1 MARNRKLTLWVRK
14 MPKPLRKYAIQRA
27 TELGLVNH
35 KYSSLQNVVL
45 LLSRYRY
52 GFGRDNKHKRAIRE
66 WFEAEQLKL
75 EQQMVSTGLS
85 SSYAYTY
92 DRARTRLFELMA
104 NEALRLDID
113 PFNF

>member
-27 TELGLVNH
+27 NELGLIDH
-35 KYSSLQNVVL
+35 KYSSLKNVVL

-75 EQQMVSTGLS
+75 EQQMYSIGLS
-85 SSYAYTY
+85 PSYDYPYERAV
-92 DRARTRLFELMA
+92 ARTFELIAQQALA
-104 NEALRLDID
+104 NDID